1 MLVDYEAMGRRI
13 KMKRRERRMS
23 QQEHAKAV
31 QISALYFGNLERGS
45 RVPSIDTLVAIANTL
60 DVGLDFLLA
69 DSLTN
74 ASSKLSAN
82 EIKVLS
88 RYLRDRMAEL
98 DYADAEPEEFV
109 SEKYR
114 DEIEY

>member
-13 KMKRRERRMS
+13 KMKRREKRMS
-23 QQEHAKAV
+23 QQELAKAV
-31 QISALYFGNLERGS
+31 QISASFYGNLERGN

-69 DSLTN
+69 DSLTVST
-74 ASSKLSAN
+74 AKLSAN

-88 RYLRDRMAEL
+88 RYLRDRVAEL
-98 DYADAEPEEFV
+98 DYSEPAGEFLP
-109 SEKYR
+109 EGQR
-114 DEIEY
+114 DEIQY